1 MTKREIKVKKTEFE
15 KRKLTTLQHKLR
27 VVLKCY
33 TIKNFVLNEEE
44 RTFSF
49 NKTHLINRI
58 QMEDKKKISGKY
70 DIQDLDSDEILI
82 IFTIF

>member
-1 MTKREIKVKKTEFE
+1 MTKREIKVKKSEFE

-27 VVLKCY
+27 IVLKCY
-33 TIKNFVLNEEE
+33 TIKNFILNEEE

-49 NKTHLINRI
+49 NKTHLINKI
-58 QMEDKKKISGKY
+58 QMEDKKTISGKY
-70 DIQDLDSDEILI
+70 DIQEIDKEDILV